1 MGTEATEI
9 VARALKSLNGFET
22 SRGKFYVG
30 SAGEVDPAELVAAIS
45 AAGGAVVK
53 LTAPPK
59 FCENCAWR
67 RADGAG
73 ECPGRWCEKKRDDR

>member
-1 MGTEATEI
+1 MSAEVLDI

-22 SRGKFYVG
+22 SRGKFYFG

-53 LTAPPK
+53 LPEPQE
-59 FCENCAWR
+59 FCESCAWL
-67 RADGAG
+67 RAGGAG
-73 ECPGRWCEKKRDDR
+73 ECPGRWCEKKRANR